1 LQIYLMIELK
11 GLRIAIAAGL
21 IGSAALVAAAGQPAA
36 TLTAEAILSERLG
49 LPAAEVARFAA
60 GEIIARNVPATADE
74 EIAGVGAVRG
84 PGDLRRLLA
93 WLHDIESFMRAAG
106 TQNVGGIKEPASAA
120 DLASVNLDDVD
131 FSDLASCRPG
141 RCEVRM
147 PAAYLARFQKEVN
160 FTAPD
165 ARTRAGALTRE
176 LLADYVSTYQKGGD
190 AAIGALHNPQAPAE
204 SANRFRDMLR
214 RSTKVWDLA
223 YPFVSYLETYPAA
236 PPEKTVSKFYW
247 TRDKVGLKPALTLH
261 HVVIQEFPDGRVL
274 VADKQF
280 YASRQIDAA
289 LVIALGIPTA
299 DMKGYDLIV
308 SVKARAD
315 GVSGVT
321 GRMLRGRIEREMTDG
336 LRNYL
341 TWIRDSMKLG

>member
-1 LQIYLMIELK
+1 MI
-11 GLRIAIAAGL
+11 GMRIFTAAVL
-21 IGSAALVAAAGQPAA
+21 IGTVALVAAKAQPAA
-36 TLTAEAILSERLG
+36 TLTAETILAERLG
-49 LPAAEVARFAA
+49 IPAAEVARFVA
-60 GEIIARNVPATADE
+60 GDIVVRNVPATADD
-74 EIAGVGAVRG
+74 EIAAVGAIRG

-93 WLHDIESFMRAAG
+93 WVYDIESFMRAAG
-106 TQNVGGIKEPASAA
+106 TQNVGAIKEPASTA
-120 DLASVNLDDVD
+120 DLTRLNLDDVE

-147 PAAYLARFQKEVN
+147 PPAYLDRFQKEVN
-160 FTAPD
+160 FKASD
-165 ARTRAGALTRE
+165 ARTQAAALTRE
-176 LLADYVSTYQKGGD
+176 LLADYVAAYQRGGD

-204 SANRFRDMLR
+204 APDRFRDMLR

-223 YPFVSYLETYPAA
+223 YPFVSYLETYPAS
-236 PPEKTVSKFYW
+236 PPEKTDSRFYW

-261 HVVIQEFPDGRVL
+261 HVVIEQFPDGRVL

-289 LVIALGIPTA
+289 LLIALGIPTA
-299 DMKGYDLIV
+299 DTKRYDLLI

-315 GVSGVT
+315 GIGGVA
-321 GRMLRGRIEREMTDG
+321 GRVLRGRIEREMTDG

-341 TWIRDSMKLG
+341 TWIRDSMKL

>member
-1 LQIYLMIELK
+1 MRHIIV
-11 GLRIAIAAGL
+11 AVL
-21 IGSAALVAAAGQPAA
+21 IGSVPLLAATSQPAA
-36 TLTAEAILSERLG
+36 TLSAETILAERLG

-60 GEIIARNVPATADE
+60 GEVVVRNVAATAGD
-74 EIAGVGAVRG
+74 EIAAAGAVRG

-93 WLHDIESFMRAAG
+93 WLHDIESFIRAAG
-106 TQNVGGIKEPASAA
+106 TQNVGAIKAPASAA
-120 DLASVNLDDVD
+120 DFARLTLDDVD
-131 FSDLASCRPG
+131 VSDLASCRPG

-147 PAAYLARFQKEVN
+147 PAAYLDRFQKEVN
-160 FTAPD
+160 FKSPD
-165 ARTRAGALTRE
+165 ARAQAAALTRT
-176 LLADYVSTYQKGGD
+176 LLADYVAAYQQGGD
-190 AAIGALHNPQAPAE
+190 LAAGALHNPQVPAE
-204 SANRFRDMLR
+204 SSNLFRDMLR

-236 PPEKTVSKFYW
+236 PPEKTESRFYW
-247 TRDKVGLKPALTLH
+247 TRDKVGPKPALTLH

-274 VADKQF
+274 MADKQF

-299 DMKGYDLIV
+299 DTRRYDLLV

-315 GVSGVT
+315 GVSGVA
-321 GRMLRGRIEREMTDG
+321 GRVLRGRIEREMTEG

-341 TWIRDSMKLG
+341 TWIRDSMKL